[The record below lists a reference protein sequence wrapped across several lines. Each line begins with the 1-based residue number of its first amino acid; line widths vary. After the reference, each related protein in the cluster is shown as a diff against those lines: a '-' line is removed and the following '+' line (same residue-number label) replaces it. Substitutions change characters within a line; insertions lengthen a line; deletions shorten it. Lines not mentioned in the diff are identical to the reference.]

1 MGKSPGKWIKTLLFG
16 KKTTRSH
23 SSRTKDNLARN
34 DKGYFGG
41 KDPPTL
47 VVNSPVISEPVLVST
62 GRSGIIPGIEK
73 GAPSNLPND
82 GAGVLAY
89 QHEDKSGNLGPTASN
104 DQGKLREEQ
113 AAVKAQ
119 AAARGFLARRAFRTL
134 KGIVRLQ
141 ALVRGHLVRRQ
152 AVATLYAIHAIVK
165 VQALVR
171 GWQTRHSCISRE
183 VASKVFQAKAGG
195 IKVVGNWRE
204 NLSANVF
211 VHKLLSSS
219 PSAMPLQIHYVKG
232 EPNSTSI
239 WLERWTSYH
248 VWKPVSPPKETLDLK
263 HQTKRH
269 TYAMET
275 QSARPKR
282 IPRKN
287 STTNG
292 SESGR
297 TTGTSDPEKPKRN
310 LRKVSSPAADST
322 QEHSQSELEKVKR
335 NLRKVSN
342 RAADA
347 SNQTDTTTE
356 KPSRSSRRVSSAST
370 EVLEHGIRDS
380 TEKPNKDIPPSLE
393 GNPEKYASPTREKK
407 PDAEAIQKGM
417 APAGPT
423 DDCPAIQVL
432 QINGTEK
439 GEESTMMNGVTATNS
454 KEGPA
459 SNENQ
464 KHSKR
469 RSSFSAKSEYA
480 DNGSPNTPTLPSYMA
495 ATESA
500 KAKLRTQNSP
510 RFGSDPI
517 DRNGSARRH
526 SLPSSTNGKLSS
538 HSPRAQR
545 LIQASGKGSIR
556 SDRSLLSSR
565 DANDRPVQVEWRR

>member
-41 KDPPTL
+41 KDPPAL
-47 VVNSPVISEPVLVST
+47 AVNSPVISEPVLVSA
-62 GRSGIIPGIEK
+62 GKSGIIPGIEK

-82 GAGVLAY
+82 GAGVTH
-89 QHEDKSGNLGPTASN
+89 QHEDKSGILGPTTSN

-134 KGIVRLQ
+134 KGIIRLQ

-171 GWQTRHSCISRE
+171 GWQTRHSCISGE
-183 VASKVFQAKAGG
+183 VASKFFQAKAGG
-195 IKVVGNWRE
+195 IKVVGDWRE

-211 VHKLLSSS
+211 VNKLLCSS
-219 PSAMPLQIHYVKG
+219 PSAMPLQIHYANG
-232 EPNSTSI
+232 EPNSSFI

-248 VWKPVSPPKETLDLK
+248 VWKPVSPPKKTLDSK
-263 HQTKRH
+263 PQTKRH
-269 TYAMET
+269 TYAIET
-275 QSARPKR
+275 ESGKPKR

-292 SESGR
+292 TESGP
-297 TTGTSDPEKPKRN
+297 TTATSDPEKPKRN
-310 LRKVSSPAADST
+310 LRKVSSPAVDSK
-322 QEHSQSELEKVKR
+322 QEHPQS
-335 NLRKVSN
+335 
-342 RAADA
+342 
-347 SNQTDTTTE
+347 TITE

-370 EVLEHGIRDS
+370 EVLEHGMKDS
-380 TEKPNKDIPPSLE
+380 TEKPKKDISPSVE
-393 GNPEKYASPTREKK
+393 EKPEKDSSPSREKK
-407 PDAEAIQKGM
+407 PDAEATQKGM
-417 APAGPT
+417 TPAEPT
-423 DDCPAIQVL
+423 DDCLAIQVPR
-432 QINGTEK
+432 INDTEK
-439 GEESTMMNGVTATNS
+439 GEDSTIMNGVITATNS
-454 KEGPA
+454 KEEQA

-480 DNGSPNTPTLPSYMA
+480 DNGSPKTPTLPSYMA

-500 KAKLRTQNSP
+500 KAKLRAQNSP

-517 DRNGSARRH
+517 DRNGSTRRH

-565 DANDRPVQVEWRR
+565 DANERPIQVEWRR